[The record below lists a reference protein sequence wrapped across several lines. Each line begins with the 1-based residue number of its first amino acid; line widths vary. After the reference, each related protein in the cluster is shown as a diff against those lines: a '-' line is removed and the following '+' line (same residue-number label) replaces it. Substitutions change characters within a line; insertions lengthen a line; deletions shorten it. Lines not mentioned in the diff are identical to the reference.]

1 MQATGNFCQ
10 PKYSDTIKPDGAIH
24 SDINNCMWYEMTW
37 GNKNVFETNLE
48 RYVGWLSSG
57 SVSLF
62 PQLRKHKLIV
72 YILYRKRRTG
82 STQLD
87 VLLYVIPSPS
97 QMMRS
102 WIMTAGVLPR
112 SKASLLTYITREI
125 TWVHNI
131 KDVLHWT
138 SSGYG
143 TYWTPYVWKAWRSGL
158 WALGRYECR
167 ERRLTFVYWRSAGNP
182 PVCYSGL
189 AIVHQVKVFSLL
201 RSSDMTG
208 VWSPSGNLYRY
219 GHRQCWSL
227 KWRETCDLVG
237 FVDIVLR
244 RFTPWLS

>member
-1 MQATGNFCQ
+1 M
-10 PKYSDTIKPDGAIH
+10 GAYIL
-24 SDINNCMWYEMTW
+24 ILLNICGIMTW
-37 GNKNVFETNLE
+37 VNKNVIETNLE
-48 RYVGWLSSG
+48 KYVGWLSSG
-57 SVSLF
+57 LECLILSTAK
-62 PQLRKHKLIV
+62 RKHKLTV

-87 VLLYVIPSPS
+87 VLLYVIPSLS

-102 WIMTAGVLPR
+102 WIMTAGVLHR
-112 SKASLLTYITREI
+112 SRASLLTYITREI

-131 KDVLHWT
+131 KDVLHRT

-143 TYWTPYVWKAWRSGL
+143 TYWTPYVWKAWRSEL

-167 ERRLTFVYWRSAGNP
+167 ERRLTCVYWRSAGNP
-182 PVCYSGL
+182 PVCSSGL
-189 AIVHQVKVFSLL
+189 AIVHQMKVFSLL

-208 VWSPSGNLYRY
+208 GWSPSGNLYRY

-227 KWRETCDLVG
+227 KWRESCDLVG
-237 FVDIVLR
+237 FVDIVPR